1 MRPSPKLTFMTGT
14 SPITKWI
21 LIVSGIFVLLELAG
35 AVMLLFMQDSM
46 ADKIDLHARGV
57 DFLLYMWAARQ
68 FALAAIIAVAVYK
81 RSAPML
87 SLAWIFLLLMFIGD
101 LAIGFVM
108 KDNPM
113 IISAVVM
120 AAIAAIMLY
129 FINRAK

>member
-1 MRPSPKLTFMTGT
+1 MTGT

-57 DFLLYMWAARQ
+57 DFLLYMWAVRQ